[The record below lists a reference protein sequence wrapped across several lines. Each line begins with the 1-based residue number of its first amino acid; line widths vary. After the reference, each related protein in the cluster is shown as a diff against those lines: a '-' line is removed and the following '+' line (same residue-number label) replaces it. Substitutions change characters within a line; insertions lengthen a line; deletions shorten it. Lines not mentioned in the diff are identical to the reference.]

1 MKKNDRQERS
11 FVREKKMK
19 SFCRSFADK
28 KIKLNGII
36 YYHDVNNL
44 KCSKVI
50 YLNILSMYSAIG
62 FRAKK
67 MCGKLL
73 HYIKQGK
80 GAGGKGTF
88 VSVHP
93 LVNYHHFINFFW
105 IPVISSSIWWIF
117 QVLTY
122 CTLLHTIH
130 FFSLLY
136 KTMNIRVMDDM
147 NMKQMSA

>member
-1 MKKNDRQERS
+1 MIDKRDHSCER
-11 FVREKKMK
+11 KKMK

-67 MCGKLL
+67 CVENCFIISNKE
-73 HYIKQGK
+73 KE
-80 GAGGKGTF
+80 
-88 VSVHP
+88 
-93 LVNYHHFINFFW
+93 LVAKEHLF
-105 IPVISSSIWWIF
+105 
-117 QVLTY
+117 
-122 CTLLHTIH
+122 
-130 FFSLLY
+130 LY
-136 KTMNIRVMDDM
+136 TH
-147 NMKQMSA
+147 